1 MSNQLQLAVVKSAMK
16 ALASGTATGPLESLG
31 LLPNELELITGDVP
45 WKASQR
51 NLVSKTLHTLM
62 YSTQDALGLQRFD
75 VCAEY
80 VAATIAMFVQPSNI
94 MVACIWMQADLLSA
108 TALGNPNLESV
119 NRNRIDSSTLFS
131 LCLQML
137 ADSDTIS
144 VCRHQFESRVNMCIN
159 QVKKETQNAKLKE
172 VKTRPQI
179 S

>member
-1 MSNQLQLAVVKSAMK
+1 MSNQLQLSVVKSAMK

-94 MVACIWMQADLLSA
+94 MVACHWMQADLLSA
-108 TALGNPNLESV
+108 TTMGNPNLESV
-119 NRNRIDSSTLFS
+119 NRSPISASTLFA
-131 LCLQML
+131 LCLQMM
-137 ADSDTIS
+137 ADYDS
-144 VCRHQFESRVNMCIN
+144 VSACRHQFETRVNMCIN
-159 QVKKETQNAKLKE
+159 QPQKDITNAKIK
-172 VKTRPQI
+172 KI
-179 S
+179 SQTQSS